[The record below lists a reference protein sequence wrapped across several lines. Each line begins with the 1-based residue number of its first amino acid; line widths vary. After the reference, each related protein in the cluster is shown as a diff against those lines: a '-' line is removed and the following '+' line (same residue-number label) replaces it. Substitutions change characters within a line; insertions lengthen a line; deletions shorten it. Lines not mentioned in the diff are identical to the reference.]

1 MVVRDKKALLSNSE
15 LLSGLDEVMLDRLLS
30 MTVTR
35 RLDKNETLF
44 VKGDPGDSLFGVQE
58 GKIKIVTTSPNGK
71 EVTLNII
78 EKGQFFGEIAL
89 LDGMDRTADA
99 IAMEKTEVLVIQRRD
114 FIPFLE
120 KHPKLCIQ
128 VMQLLCHRVRLTSEM
143 VEDAAFL
150 PLDGRLAKRLL
161 NLADLYGQEQ
171 PGGGVLIGLNLPQQ
185 ELARM
190 MGTSRES
197 VNKQLQIWRNQGWI
211 ELARGKVTILNEE
224 ALQYVL
230 EAAEFD

>member
-1 MVVRDKKALLSNSE
+1 MVIRDKKALLANSE
-15 LLSGLDEVMLDRLLS
+15 LLGGLDGEMLDRLLS
-30 MTVTR
+30 MTVSRKLT
-35 RLDKNETLF
+35 KNETLF
-44 VKGDPGDSLFGVQE
+44 VKGDPGDSFFGVRE
-58 GKIKIVTTSPNGK
+58 GKIKIVTTSPSGK

-78 EKGQFFGEIAL
+78 EEGQFFGEIAL

-99 IAMEKTEVLVIQRRD
+99 VAMEKTELMVIQRRD

-128 VMQLLCHRVRLTSEM
+128 VMQLLCKRVRITSEM

-161 NLADLYGQEQ
+161 NLAELYGEEQ
-171 PGGGVLIGLNLPQQ
+171 DSGGVLIGLNLPQQ

-197 VNKQLQIWRNQGWI
+197 VNKQLQVWRAEGWI
-211 ELARGKVTILNEE
+211 ELARGRVTVHNHD
-224 ALQYVL
+224 ALADVL
-230 EAAEFD
+230 EAAEMD

>member
-1 MVVRDKKALLSNSE
+1 MVFHDKKALLANSD
-15 LLSGLDEVMLDRLLS
+15 LLGSLDDDMLDKLLS
-30 MTVTR
+30 MIVTR
-35 RLDKNETLF
+35 KLDKNETLF
-44 VKGDPGDSLFGVQE
+44 VKGDPGDSFFGVQQ
-58 GKIKIVTTSPNGK
+58 GNIKIVTTSPNGK

-78 EKGQFFGEIAL
+78 EEGQFFGEIAM
-89 LDGMDRTADA
+89 LDGLDRTADA
-99 IAMEKTEVLVIQRRD
+99 IAMSKTELLVIQRRD

-161 NLADLYGQEQ
+161 NLADLYGEDQ
-171 PGGGVLIGLNLPQQ
+171 PGGGVLIGLNLPQH

-197 VNKQLQIWRNQGWI
+197 VNKQLQVWRNNGWI
-211 ELARGKVTILNEE
+211 ELARGKVTIKDHD
-224 ALQYVL
+224 ALQGVL
-230 EAAEFD
+230 DDAELE

>member
-15 LLSGLDEVMLDRLLS
+15 LLSGLDGAMLDRLLS

-78 EKGQFFGEIAL
+78 EEGQFFGEIAL

-99 IAMEKTEVLVIQRRD
+99 VAMEKTEVLVIQRRD

-197 VNKQLQIWRNQGWI
+197 VNKQLQIWRNEGWI

>member
-1 MVVRDKKALLSNSE
+1 MVVRDKKALLAGSE
-15 LLSGLDEVMLDRLLS
+15 LLSGLDDAMLDRLLS

-35 RLDKNETLF
+35 KLDKNETLF
-44 VKGDPGDSLFGVQE
+44 VKGDPGDSLFGVQV

-78 EKGQFFGEIAL
+78 EAGQFFGEIAL

-128 VMQLLCHRVRLTSEM
+128 VMQLLCQRVRITSEM

-161 NLADLYGQEQ
+161 NLAELYGQEQ
-171 PGGGVLIGLNLPQQ
+171 NNGGVLIGLNLPQQ

-197 VNKQLQIWRNQGWI
+197 VNKQLQIWRGNGWI
-211 ELARGKVTILNEE
+211 ELARGKVTILNET
-224 ALQYVL
+224 ALQDVL

>member
-1 MVVRDKKALLSNSE
+1 MVIRDKKALLANSE
-15 LLSGLDEVMLDRLLS
+15 LLGGLSEEMLDRLLS

-35 RLDKNETLF
+35 KLGKNDTLF
-44 VKGDPGDSLFGVQE
+44 SKGDPGDSFFGVQE

-78 EKGQFFGEIAL
+78 EEGQFFGEIAM

-99 IAMEKTEVLVIQRRD
+99 IAMEKTDLLVIQRRD

-128 VMQLLCHRVRLTSEM
+128 VMQLLCRRVRLTSEM

-150 PLDGRLAKRLL
+150 PLDARLAKRLL
-161 NLADLYGQEQ
+161 NLAELYGEDLDN
-171 PGGGVLIGLNLPQQ
+171 GGVLIGLNLPQQ

-197 VNKQLQIWRNQGWI
+197 VNKQLQIWRAQNWI
-211 ELARGKVTILNEE
+211 ELARGKVTIHDHE
-224 ALQYVL
+224 ALGRVL
-230 EAAEFD
+230 ESAEMD

>member
-1 MVVRDKKALLSNSE
+1 MVIKDKKALLANSE
-15 LLSGLDEVMLDRLLS
+15 LLRGLSEELLDKLIA

-35 RLDKNETLF
+35 KLAKNETLF
-44 VKGDPGDSLFGVQE
+44 VKGDPGESFFGVRE

-78 EKGQFFGEIAL
+78 EEGRFFGEIAM
-89 LDGMDRTADA
+89 LDGQERTADA
-99 IAMEKTEVLVIQRRD
+99 VAMEKTELMVIQRRD

-120 KHPKLCIQ
+120 SQPKLCIQ
-128 VMQLLCHRVRLTSEM
+128 VMQLLCQRVRLTSEM

-161 NLADLYGQEQ
+161 NLAEAYGED
-171 PGGGVLIGLNLPQQ
+171 GENGGVLIGLNLPQQ

-197 VNKQLQIWRNQGWI
+197 VNKQLQIWRNEGWI
-211 ELARGKVTILNEE
+211 ELARGKVTIMDEE
-224 ALQYVL
+224 ALRDVL
-230 EAAEFD
+230 EAAEFE

>member
-1 MVVRDKKALLSNSE
+1 MVLHNKKE
-15 LLSGLDEVMLDRLLS
+15 LLANSDLLGSLGDDVLDKLLS

-44 VKGDPGDSLFGVQE
+44 VKGDPGDSFFGVQE

-78 EKGQFFGEIAL
+78 ESGQFFGEIAL
-89 LDGMDRTADA
+89 LDGLDRTADA
-99 IAMEKTEVLVIQRRD
+99 LAMEKTELMVIQRRD

-120 KHPKLCIQ
+120 RHPKLCIQ

-161 NLADLYGQEQ
+161 NLADLYGEDQ
-171 PGGGVLIGLNLPQQ
+171 GNGHVLIGLNLPQQ

-197 VNKQLQIWRNQGWI
+197 VNKQLQVWRNEGWI
-211 ELARGKVTILNEE
+211 ELARGRVTICNQD
-224 ALQYVL
+224 ALQDVL
-230 EAAEFD
+230 DAAELD

>member
-1 MVVRDKKALLSNSE
+1 MVIRDKKALLANSE
-15 LLSGLDEVMLDRLLS
+15 LLGSLEEEMLDRLLA

-35 RLDKNETLF
+35 KLGKNDILF
-44 VKGDPGDSLFGVQE
+44 VKGDAGDSFFGVQE
-58 GKIKIVTTSPNGK
+58 GKIKITTTSPNGK

-78 EKGQFFGEIAL
+78 EEGQFFGEIAL
-89 LDGMDRTADA
+89 LDGMNRTADA
-99 IAMEKTEVLVIQRRD
+99 VAMEKTELLVIQRRD

-120 KHPKLCIQ
+120 KYPQLCIQ
-128 VMQLLCHRVRLTSEM
+128 VIQLLCKRVRITSEM

-161 NLADLYGQEQ
+161 NLAELYGEELS
-171 PGGGVLIGLNLPQQ
+171 GGGVLIGLNLPQQ

-197 VNKQLQIWRNQGWI
+197 VNKQLQVWRSEGWI
-211 ELARGKVTILNEE
+211 ELARGRVTIHDPD
-224 ALQYVL
+224 ALRHVL
-230 EAAEFD
+230 EACEMD

>member
-1 MVVRDKKALLSNSE
+1 MIHDKKALLANTE
-15 LLSGLDEVMLDRLLS
+15 LLGSLDEEMLDKLLS

-35 RLDKNETLF
+35 KLAKNETLF
-44 VKGDPGDSLFGVQE
+44 VKGDPGDSFFGVQA

-78 EKGQFFGEIAL
+78 EEGQFFGEIAL

-99 IAMEKTEVLVIQRRD
+99 LAMEKTELLVIQRRD

-128 VMQLLCHRVRLTSEM
+128 VMQLLCHRVRITSEM

-161 NLADLYGQEQ
+161 NLAELYGEDQDD
-171 PGGGVLIGLNLPQQ
+171 GGVLIGLNLPQQ

-197 VNKQLQIWRNQGWI
+197 VNKQLQVWRGQGWI
-211 ELARGKVTILNEE
+211 ELARGRVTIHNHDALERVLEE
-224 ALQYVL
+224 A
-230 EAAEFD
+230 EMD

>member
-1 MVVRDKKALLSNSE
+1 MVIRDKKALLANSE
-15 LLSGLDEVMLDRLLS
+15 LLGELQEDMLDRLLS

-35 RLDKNETLF
+35 KLAKNETLF
-44 VKGDPGDSLFGVQE
+44 VKGDPGDSFFGVQE

-78 EKGQFFGEIAL
+78 EEGQFFGEIAL

-99 IAMEKTEVLVIQRRD
+99 IAMEKTELMVIQRRD

-128 VMQLLCHRVRLTSEM
+128 VMQLLCHRVRITSEM

-161 NLADLYGQEQ
+161 NLAELYGEDLDT
-171 PGGGVLIGLNLPQQ
+171 GGTLIGLNLPQQ

-197 VNKQLQIWRNQGWI
+197 VNKQLQVWRGEGWI
-211 ELARGKVTILNEE
+211 ELARGRVTIHDAD
-224 ALQYVL
+224 ALQDVL

>member
-15 LLSGLDEVMLDRLLS
+15 LLSGLDEAMLDRLLS

-78 EKGQFFGEIAL
+78 EEGQFFGEIAL

-211 ELARGKVTILNEE
+211 ELARGKVTILNEQ

>member
-1 MVVRDKKALLSNSE
+1 MVIRDKKKLLANSE
-15 LLSGLDEVMLDRLLS
+15 LLGGLEEEMLNRLLS

-35 RLDKNETLF
+35 KLAKNETLF
-44 VKGDPGDSLFGVQE
+44 VKGDPGDSFFGVQD

-78 EKGQFFGEIAL
+78 ERGQFFGEIAL

-99 IAMEKTEVLVIQRRD
+99 MAMEKTELLVIQRRD

-128 VMQLLCHRVRLTSEM
+128 VMQLLCHRVRITSEM

-150 PLDGRLAKRLL
+150 PLDGRLAKKLL
-161 NLADLYGQEQ
+161 NLADLYGEDQES
-171 PGGGVLIGLNLPQQ
+171 GGVLIGLNLPQQ

-197 VNKQLQIWRNQGWI
+197 VNKQLQVWRAERWI
-211 ELARGKVTILNEE
+211 ELARGRVTIHDHD
-224 ALQYVL
+224 ALRDVL
-230 EAAEFD
+230 ESAEMD

>member
-1 MVVRDKKALLSNSE
+1 MTLQDKKNLLASSD
-15 LLSGLDEVMLDRLLS
+15 LLKGLDEENLERLLS

-35 RLDKNETLF
+35 KLAKGDTLF
-44 VKGDPGDSLFGVQE
+44 VKGDPGDSFFGVQE
-58 GKIKIVTTSPNGK
+58 GKIKITTTSPNGK

-78 EKGQFFGEIAL
+78 EAGKFFGEIAL

-99 IAMEKTEVLVIQRRD
+99 VAMEKTELVVIQRRD

-120 KHPKLCIQ
+120 KNPKLCIQ
-128 VMQLLCHRVRLTSEM
+128 VMQLLCHRVRITSEM

-161 NLADLYGQEQ
+161 NLMELYGEKGE
-171 PGGGVLIGLNLPQQ
+171 GGGILIGLNLPQQ

-197 VNKQLQIWRNQGWI
+197 VNKQLQVWRAQGWV
-211 ELARGKVTILNEE
+211 ELARGRVTIHDPE
-224 ALQYVL
+224 ALRDVL
-230 EAAEFD
+230 EACEMD

>member
-1 MVVRDKKALLSNSE
+1 MASIDKKTLLAKSE
-15 LLSGLDEVMLDRLLS
+15 WLSGLSEDELTPLLTMS
-30 MTVTR
+30 IIKP
-35 RLDKNETLF
+35 LAKNETLF
-44 VKGDPGDSLFGVQE
+44 VKGDAGDSFFGVLS

-78 EKGQFFGEIAL
+78 EEGQFFGEIAM
-89 LDGMDRTADA
+89 LDGLERTADA
-99 IAMEKTEVLVIQRRD
+99 LAMEKSEVLVIQRRD

-120 KHPKLCIQ
+120 KHPQLCIQ
-128 VMQLLCHRVRLTSEM
+128 IMRMLCRRVRLTSEM

-161 NLADLYGQEQ
+161 NLAGLYGEEQ
-171 PGGGVLIGLNLPQQ
+171 NDGGVLIGLNLPQQ

-197 VNKQLQIWRNQGWI
+197 INKQLQVWRTAGWI
-211 ELARGKVTILNEE
+211 DLARGKVTIQNADALEE
-224 ALQYVL
+224 VL
-230 EAAEFD
+230 ENAEMD

>member
-1 MVVRDKKALLSNSE
+1 MVVRDKKALLAGSE
-15 LLSGLDEVMLDRLLS
+15 LLSGLDDAMLDRLLS

-35 RLDKNETLF
+35 KLDKNETLF
-44 VKGDPGDSLFGVQE
+44 VKGDPGDSLFGVQA

-78 EKGQFFGEIAL
+78 EAGQFFGEIAL

-128 VMQLLCHRVRLTSEM
+128 VMQLLCQRVRITSEM

-161 NLADLYGQEQ
+161 NLAELYGQEQ
-171 PGGGVLIGLNLPQQ
+171 DNGGMLIGLNLPQQ

-197 VNKQLQIWRNQGWI
+197 VNKQLQIWRGNDWI
-211 ELARGKVTILNEE
+211 ELARGKVTILNES
-224 ALQYVL
+224 ALQEVL
-230 EAAEFD
+230 DAAEFD

>member
-15 LLSGLDEVMLDRLLS
+15 LLSGLDEAMLDRLLS

-78 EKGQFFGEIAL
+78 EEGQFFGEIAL

-99 IAMEKTEVLVIQRRD
+99 VAMEKTEVLVIQRRD

-197 VNKQLQIWRNQGWI
+197 VNKQLQIWRNEGWI
-211 ELARGKVTILNEE
+211 ELARGKVTILNED

>member
-15 LLSGLDEVMLDRLLS
+15 LLSGLDEAMLDRLLS

-78 EKGQFFGEIAL
+78 EEGQFFGEIAL

-99 IAMEKTEVLVIQRRD
+99 VAMEKTEVLVIQRRD

-197 VNKQLQIWRNQGWI
+197 VNKQLQIWRNEGWI
-211 ELARGKVTILNEE
+211 ELARGKVTILNKD

>member
-1 MVVRDKKALLSNSE
+1 MVMRDKKALLSNSD
-15 LLSGLDEVMLDRLLS
+15 LLSGLDEAMLDRLLS

-35 RLDKNETLF
+35 RLNKNETLF

-78 EKGQFFGEIAL
+78 EEGQFFGEIAL

-99 IAMEKTEVLVIQRRD
+99 VAMEKTEVLVIQRRD

-171 PGGGVLIGLNLPQQ
+171 SGGGMLIGLNLPQQ

-197 VNKQLQIWRNQGWI
+197 VNKQLQIWRNEGWI

-224 ALQYVL
+224 ALQHVL

>member
-1 MVVRDKKALLSNSE
+1 MRDKKALLSNSD
-15 LLSGLDEVMLDRLLS
+15 LLSGLDEAMLDRLLS

-35 RLDKNETLF
+35 RLNKNETLF

-78 EKGQFFGEIAL
+78 EEGQFFGEIAL

-99 IAMEKTEVLVIQRRD
+99 VAMEKTEVLVIQRRD

-171 PGGGVLIGLNLPQQ
+171 SGGGMLIGLNLPQQ

-197 VNKQLQIWRNQGWI
+197 VNKQLQIWRNEGWI

-224 ALQYVL
+224 ALQHVL

>member
-1 MVVRDKKALLSNSE
+1 MGIQNKKTLLANSE
-15 LLSGLDEVMLDRLLS
+15 WLSGLDEAALDPLLS
-30 MTVTR
+30 VSITR
-35 RLDKNETLF
+35 SLAKNETLF
-44 VKGDPGDSLFGVQE
+44 VKGDAGDRFFGVLS
-58 GKIKIVTTSPNGK
+58 GKVKIVTTSPNGK

-78 EKGQFFGEIAL
+78 EEGQFLGEIAM
-89 LDGMDRTADA
+89 LDGLDRTADA
-99 IAMEKTEVLVIQRRD
+99 VAMEKTEVLVIQRRD

-128 VMQLLCHRVRLTSEM
+128 IMRMLCRRVRITSEM

-161 NLADLYGQEQ
+161 NLAALYGEDQ
-171 PGGGVLIGLNLPQQ
+171 PDGGVLIGLNLPQQ

-197 VNKQLQIWRNQGWI
+197 INKQLQIWRNEGWI
-211 ELARGKVTILNEE
+211 DLARGKVTIQDAPALEE
-224 ALQYVL
+224 VL
-230 EAAEFD
+230 EAAEME

>member
-1 MVVRDKKALLSNSE
+1 MVIRDKKELLANSE
-15 LLSGLDEVMLDRLLS
+15 LLSGLDGDMLDRLLS

-35 RLDKNETLF
+35 KLAKNETLF

-78 EKGQFFGEIAL
+78 EEGQFFGEIAL

-99 IAMEKTEVLVIQRRD
+99 VAMEKSELLVIQRRD

-128 VMQLLCHRVRLTSEM
+128 VMQLLCHRVRITSEM

-161 NLADLYGQEQ
+161 NLAELYGEE
-171 PGGGVLIGLNLPQQ
+171 GENGGVLIGLNLPQQ

-197 VNKQLQIWRNQGWI
+197 VNKQLQIWRGAGWI
-211 ELARGKVTILNEE
+211 ELARGKVTLMDED
-224 ALQYVL
+224 ALRDVL

>member
-1 MVVRDKKALLSNSE
+1 MVIRDKKALLANSE
-15 LLSGLDEVMLDRLLS
+15 LLGELQEDMLDRLLS

-35 RLDKNETLF
+35 KLAKNETLF
-44 VKGDPGDSLFGVQE
+44 VKGDPGDSFFGVQE

-78 EKGQFFGEIAL
+78 EEGQFFGEIAL

-99 IAMEKTEVLVIQRRD
+99 IAMEKTELMVIQRRD

-128 VMQLLCHRVRLTSEM
+128 VMQLLCHRVRITSEM

-161 NLADLYGQEQ
+161 NLAELYGEDLDT
-171 PGGGVLIGLNLPQQ
+171 GGTLIGLNLPQQ

-197 VNKQLQIWRNQGWI
+197 VNKQLQVWRGEGWI
-211 ELARGKVTILNEE
+211 ELARGRVTIHDAD
-224 ALQYVL
+224 ALQNVL

>member
-1 MVVRDKKALLSNSE
+1 MVVRDKKALLANSD
-15 LLSGLDEVMLDRLLS
+15 LLAGLEEEMLDRLLS

-35 RLDKNETLF
+35 KLAKNDTLF
-44 VKGDPGDSLFGVQE
+44 VKGDPGDSFFGVQE
-58 GKIKIVTTSPNGK
+58 GKIKITTTSPNGK

-78 EKGQFFGEIAL
+78 EKGEFFGEIAL
-89 LDGMDRTADA
+89 LDGMARTADA

-120 KHPKLCIQ
+120 KNPKLCIQ
-128 VMQLLCHRVRLTSEM
+128 VMQLLCKRVRIASEM

-161 NLADLYGQEQ
+161 NLAELYGEDLET
-171 PGGGVLIGLNLPQQ
+171 GGVLIGLNLPQQ

-197 VNKQLQIWRNQGWI
+197 VNKQLQVWRAKKWI
-211 ELARGKVTILNEE
+211 ELARGRVTIHDAD
-224 ALQYVL
+224 ALRDVL
-230 EAAEFD
+230 ESCEMD

>member
-1 MVVRDKKALLSNSE
+1 MVLQDKKALLGNSE
-15 LLSGLDEVMLDRLLS
+15 LLGGLDDDMLDKLS
-30 MTVTR
+30 SLTVTR
-35 RLDKNETLF
+35 KLDKNETLF
-44 VKGDPGDSLFGVQE
+44 VKGDPGDSFFGVQD

-78 EKGQFFGEIAL
+78 ESGQFFGEIAM

-99 IAMEKTEVLVIQRRD
+99 IAMEKTDLLVIQRRD

-128 VMQLLCHRVRLTSEM
+128 VMQLLCRRVRLTSEM

-161 NLADLYGQEQ
+161 NLADLYGEEVED
-171 PGGGVLIGLNLPQQ
+171 GHVLIGLNLPQQ

-197 VNKQLQIWRNQGWI
+197 VNKQLQVWRNEGWI
-211 ELARGKVTILNEE
+211 ELARGKVTICDPD
-224 ALQYVL
+224 ALQNVL
-230 EAAEFD
+230 DAAEFD

>member
-1 MVVRDKKALLSNSE
+1 MAVQDKKALLANSE
-15 LLSGLDEVMLDRLLS
+15 LLSSLDEEMLERLLT

-35 RLDKNETLF
+35 KLDKNETLF
-44 VKGDPGDSLFGVQE
+44 VKGDPGDSLFGVQS

-78 EKGQFFGEIAL
+78 EEGQFFGEIAI
-89 LDGMDRTADA
+89 LDGMARTADA
-99 IAMEKTEVLVIQRRD
+99 IAMEKTELLVVQRRD

-120 KHPKLCIQ
+120 KYPKLCIQ
-128 VMQLLCHRVRLTSEM
+128 VMQLLCHRVRITSEM

-161 NLADLYGQEQ
+161 NLAALYGNEQES
-171 PGGGVLIGLNLPQQ
+171 GGVLIGLNLPQQ

-197 VNKQLQIWRNQGWI
+197 VNKQLQIWRNEGWI
-211 ELARGKVTILNEE
+211 ELARGRVTILNHE
-224 ALQYVL
+224 ALEGVL
-230 EAAEFD
+230 EQAEFN

>member
-15 LLSGLDEVMLDRLLS
+15 LLSGLDEAMLDRLLS

-78 EKGQFFGEIAL
+78 EEGQFFGEIAL

-197 VNKQLQIWRNQGWI
+197 VNKQLQIWRNEGWI

-224 ALQYVL
+224 ALQFVL